1 MVFKE
6 NEILFQKLI
15 EKESQPKDY
24 KFKVLGITF
33 NLNFLRKKIKKRN
46 VFERPDDCN
55 WDLQSK
61 YLCQIKEKR
70 EAKELKENYELNICK
85 KYHRKQLLKLN
96 EIVLAYIK
104 EKGDKITAEEYKE
117 LINSWNIL

>member
-1 MVFKE
+1 M
-6 NEILFQKLI
+6 I
-15 EKESQPKDY
+15 EKESQPEDY

-46 VFERPDDCN
+46 IFERPDDCN

-70 EAKELKENYELNICK
+70 EEKELKENYELNICK
-85 KYHRKQLLKLN
+85 EYHRKQLLKLN

-117 LINSWNIL
+117 LINSRNIL